1 VSGTRL
7 IGGARPVGESHEC
20 SIAEREF
27 ALIAT
32 TLAQDK
38 ERQIGVA
45 RYVKESTSGDAE
57 FAIVLS
63 DEWQGRGQGTRLLA
77 SLLVAAKSRSVQRLI
92 GMTLSDNDGMLALA
106 RKQGFKLAKDPGSA
120 TITNLTLDVAAWP
133 CAKDFSSSHS

>member
-1 VSGTRL
+1 MPGTHL
-7 IGGARPVGESHEC
+7 IGGAQPLGETHEC
-20 SIAEREF
+20 SIAEHDAAE
-27 ALIAT
+27 
-32 TLAQDK
+32 LAQDK

-63 DEWQGRGQGTRLLA
+63 DDWQGRGLGTKLLA
-77 SLLVAAKSRSVQRLI
+77 SLLVAAKSQGVQRLI

-120 TITNLTLDVAAWP
+120 TITNLTLDLAAP
-133 CAKDFSSSHS
+133 SAKDSSSRS